1 MKSSLIAVV
10 LACVAGARKQM
21 GVRKN
26 ARERRRH
33 ARGEGV
39 PLPRARP
46 FFLASIYFLAPATQ
60 STVMFPTFFDCY

>member
-10 LACVAGARKQM
+10 LAFVAGARKQM

-26 ARERRRH
+26 ARERRH
-33 ARGEGV
+33 ARGEGA

-46 FFLASIYFLAPATQ
+46 FFLAFIYFLATATQ
-60 STVMFPTFFDCY
+60 ATVMFPTFFDCY